1 MLQLEKRPEKW
12 LDATHAWARSCP
24 LLQRFTVFT
33 RLLLG
38 IGFIAPGLTKLLGNR
53 FTQISIENPI
63 GFFFE
68 AMYRTGFYWRFIGLA
83 QVLAS
88 LLVLIPRTATLGALC
103 FFPIILNIFVITV
116 SMDFAG
122 TPFVTGLMLLAN
134 LYLLCWDYHK
144 LKPLFFNVKIAPPR
158 FTEVTPHWIERVG
171 YSICIVTGLLLSLST
186 RGLFRPSSQVV
197 FVGLFFL
204 GLLGGLL
211 ILTGWIVLTRKH
223 WPTRRATL

>member
-1 MLQLEKRPEKW
+1 MLQLEKR
-12 LDATHAWARSCP
+12 LDALHAWARHCP

-53 FTQISIENPI
+53 FTSLSVDTPV

-68 AMYRTGFYWRFIGLA
+68 AFYRSGYYWRFIGLA
-83 QVLAS
+83 QVTAS
-88 LLVLIPRTATLGALC
+88 LLTLIPRTATLGAVC

-144 LKPLFFNVKIAPPR
+144 LKPLFFGMTTAPPR
-158 FTEVTPHWIERVG
+158 FTEVAPHWIERVG
-171 YSICIVTGLLLSLST
+171 YGVCIVAGLLLTLGM
-186 RGLFRPSSQVV
+186 RGLFQLSSRP
-197 FVGLFFL
+197 LFLSLLLF
-204 GLLGGLL
+204 GFLGGLL
-211 ILTGWIVLTRKH
+211 IVTGWIMLTRNH
-223 WPTRRATL
+223 WRTGRTMEL